1 MAITLSLQNI
11 LELTFNALTA
21 AVGIVVIILG
31 LRIASQLTL
40 STHRRALWISFGAVA
55 LIVASNL
62 ATVWANFS
70 RISTFKD
77 VGGAVAELV
86 AVCSV
91 GWAVRL
97 LNRAEKEEVSSLRR
111 EANMDDLTGLG
122 NRSFFDR
129 AAKRRM
135 ELYEKNGLP
144 LACAVLDVDD
154 FKVYNDNYG
163 HEGGDGVL
171 RCLARVL
178 GYCTRADDLVA
189 RYGGDEFVM
198 LLGGS
203 VEDAIKV
210 AERVTPACAVRVRPM
225 TIEGG
230 SNISPWAVGRYHG
243 RYEISRCV
251 SGAGGLSRHSVVDVG
266 SNTIH
271 LLVGEVDGESVLPI
285 TGEKVSARLGAG
297 VEKTGRLDEERLAL
311 ATEAISLFGRI
322 AAMNGAPS
330 PEILPTSAVR
340 DA

>member
-1 MAITLSLQNI
+1 MANTLPLQDI
-11 LELTFNALTA
+11 LELTFNVLTA

-31 LRIASQLTL
+31 LRITSKLTL

-55 LIVASNL
+55 LIVASNM

-111 EANMDDLTGLG
+111 EANRDELTGLG
-122 NRSFFDR
+122 NRLFFHR

-135 ELYEKNGLP
+135 ELYERNALP

-154 FKVYNDNYG
+154 FKFYNDNYG
-163 HEGGDGVL
+163 HEGGDAVL
-171 RCLARVL
+171 RCLAGVL
-178 GYCTRADDLVA
+178 GECTRADDLVA

-210 AERVTPACAVRVRPM
+210 AERVCEKVEFECVPQEEEASL
-225 TIEGG
+225 GG
-230 SNISPWAVGRYHG
+230 SLTVSVGVASLGEDTATLQRLIRAADDELY
-243 RYEISRCV
+243 RAKS
-251 SGAGGLSRHSVVDVG
+251 AGKNRV
-266 SNTIH
+266 
-271 LLVGEVDGESVLPI
+271 
-285 TGEKVSARLGAG
+285 AAA
-297 VEKTGRLDEERLAL
+297 ER
-311 ATEAISLFGRI
+311 R
-322 AAMNGAPS
+322 
-330 PEILPTSAVR
+330 
-340 DA
+340 

>member
-1 MAITLSLQNI
+1 MANTLPLQHI
-11 LELTFNALTA
+11 LELTFNVLTA

-31 LRIASQLTL
+31 LRVTSTLTL

-55 LIVASNL
+55 LIVASNM
-62 ATVWANFS
+62 ASVWANFS

-111 EANMDDLTGLG
+111 EANMDELTGLG
-122 NRSFFDR
+122 NRSFFHR

-154 FKVYNDNYG
+154 FKFYNDNYG

-178 GYCTRADDLVA
+178 GDCTRADELVA
-189 RYGGDEFVM
+189 RYRGDEFVM
-198 LLGGS
+198 LLGGD

-210 AERVTPACAVRVRPM
+210 AERVREKLE
-225 TIEGG
+225 IECLAQGEVSSGG
-230 SNISPWAVGRYHG
+230 SPTISVGVASLGEDTATLQHLIR
-243 RYEISRCV
+243 
-251 SGAGGLSRHSVVDVG
+251 AADVELYRAKSEG
-266 SNTIH
+266 KNR
-271 LLVGEVDGESVLPI
+271 V
-285 TGEKVSARLGAG
+285 
-297 VEKTGRLDEERLAL
+297 
-311 ATEAISLFGRI
+311 
-322 AAMNGAPS
+322 AAMGS
-330 PEILPTSAVR
+330 Q
-340 DA
+340 

>member
-1 MAITLSLQNI
+1 MANTLPLQHI
-11 LELTFNALTA
+11 LELTFNVLTA

-31 LRIASQLTL
+31 LRVTSTLTL

-135 ELYEKNGLP
+135 ELYERNALP

-154 FKVYNDNYG
+154 FKFYNDTYG
-163 HEGGDGVL
+163 HEGGDAVL
-171 RCLARVL
+171 RCLAGVL
-178 GYCTRADDLVA
+178 NECTRADDLVA

-210 AERVTPACAVRVRPM
+210 AERVCDKVEFDCVPQQEASL
-225 TIEGG
+225 GG
-230 SNISPWAVGRYHG
+230 SLTVSVGVA
-243 RYEISRCV
+243 S
-251 SGAGGLSRHSVVDVG
+251 
-266 SNTIH
+266 
-271 LLVGEVDGESVLPI
+271 
-285 TGEKVSARLGAG
+285 
-297 VEKTGRLDEERLAL
+297 LDEDTATLQRLIRAADEEL
-311 ATEAISLFGRI
+311 YRAKSAGKNRVAAAGR
-322 AAMNGAPS
+322 
-330 PEILPTSAVR
+330 
-340 DA
+340 